1 MKTIIIPAQL
11 ENYRSL
17 KDKSL
22 RITFET
28 NELNPQE
35 LLGIAENL
43 GSFGY
48 LAFKKEPFKEDE
60 RQMIEDLKTDFD
72 DKKKSDSQRLRSI
85 LYLMWKKDS
94 EGFETSAQ
102 HYQHHM
108 ERIINHF
115 KLKLD

>member
-1 MKTIIIPAQL
+1 MIILAATL

-22 RITFET
+22 KITFET
-28 NELNPQE
+28 GEMNPQD

-48 LAFKKEPFKEDE
+48 LGFKKEPFKEDE
-60 RQMIEDLKTDFD
+60 KKMLDELKTDFD
-72 DKKKSDSQRLRSI
+72 DKKKSQSQRLRSV
-85 LYLMWKKDS
+85 LFLMWQKNN
-94 EGFETSAQ
+94 EGFDTSVR
-102 HYQHHM
+102 HYEHHL

-115 KLKLD
+115 KSKLD